1 MQNRK
6 KMIAALAFLL
16 LVFTFA
22 APAAN
27 AKDGEY
33 DQIVRHLK
41 TKYRAKKVKIPFIW
55 LARAVVSVV
64 RPAGVKSFSVTIF
77 QDLQFSRETLDAEM
91 QNAMRDSLGEEW
103 GAILRVRSRQGQQ
116 VYMYMREAGKSV
128 KIMLVAIDQK
138 ESAIVRATINPE
150 KLAEFV
156 NDPKIFGVSLND
168 SSGRNDPNT
177 QRAPDGSAEKSLEG
191 LKDLDKIVSPDK
203 VEEAKKPEK
212 EKEEKQKEEKPKEEV
227 KKDN

>member
-77 QDLQFSRETLDAEM
+77 QDLQFSRETLDGEM
-91 QNAMRDSLGEEW
+91 QDAMRNSLGEEW

-168 SSGRNDPNT
+168 SSGRNE
-177 QRAPDGSAEKSLEG
+177 QRAPDGSAERSLEG

-203 VEEAKKPEK
+203 VEEARKA
-212 EKEEKQKEEKPKEEV
+212 EKQKEEKPKEEV